1 MNCPIDIIAGRLPD
15 FEPLR
20 CPIEYVNW
28 LQFSLDETFYFA
40 KQNLRKA
47 ANRQKRNYDTNSK
60 PRHFENGNFVWRWYP
75 PHANIKLGLGW
86 IDPYQ
91 IVKKITDVTYRIQKS
106 PKVRSLV
113 VHLDH
118 LKPYYGAT
126 AILWKEIDFSP
137 NEENLT
143 IVNREFEDDIN
154 AVDSTEGNVN
164 NLDAS
169 VKYSQN
175 DFSDGEKEFNTDFKT
190 PVLDEHVVDAQSES

>member
-1 MNCPIDIIAGRLPD
+1 MDRSI
-15 FEPLR
+15 
-20 CPIEYVNW
+20 
-28 LQFSLDETFYFA
+28 S
-40 KQNLRKA
+40 
-47 ANRQKRNYDTNSK
+47 NS
-60 PRHFENGNFVWRWYP
+60 E
-75 PHANIKLGLGW
+75 
-86 IDPYQ
+86 Q
-91 IVKKITDVTYRIQKS
+91 IPDVTYIIQKS

-113 VHLDH
+113 VHVDH

-175 DFSDGEKEFNTDFKT
+175 GFSDGEKEFNTDFKT
-190 PVLDEHVVDAQSES
+190 PGSRRTRCGRAVRKLGKYSP